1 MSLLLSGA
9 YVDNAACLQ
18 TVARK
23 NASSSALMKVAS
35 AVNRENEGG
44 NNDIFDA
51 KEQVLL
57 GLKAI

>member
-1 MSLLLSGA
+1 MLD
-9 YVDNAACLQ
+9 VMMIMMMFVCLQ
-18 TVARK
+18 TVARR

-35 AVNRENEGG
+35 AINRENEGG

-57 GLKAI
+57 GLKTI

>member
-1 MSLLLSGA
+1 
-9 YVDNAACLQ
+9 
-18 TVARK
+18 
-23 NASSSALMKVAS
+23 MKVAS

-57 GLKAI
+57 GLKPI